1 MIHPDSGGAG
11 TARGCRLWRGFI
23 WGDHLALWHLGSD
36 ADAGD
41 GEDSQAVLEGPSGH
55 LRGDRAHAL
64 RRVPL
69 QVTERGTGRDAA
81 DPQTRSFGSMYL
93 ASQYMAARLAGDEE
107 LDSSLESLPEI
118 LPDLLYRWEG
128 EVRALAEEG

>member
-1 MIHPDSGGAG
+1 
-11 TARGCRLWRGFI
+11 
-23 WGDHLALWHLGSD
+23 
-36 ADAGD
+36 
-41 GEDSQAVLEGPSGH
+41 
-55 LRGDRAHAL
+55 
-64 RRVPL
+64 
-69 QVTERGTGRDAA
+69 
-81 DPQTRSFGSMYL
+81 MYL

>member
-1 MIHPDSGGAG
+1 VGPGLLGAADCGGGSSGETTLRYGIWDQTQMPAMEKIVKQFSKAHPDISGEIELTPYDEYLSKLQNAAQGG
-11 TARGCRLWRGFI
+11 TLPI
-23 WGDHLALWHLGSD
+23 
-36 ADAGD
+36 
-41 GEDSQAVLEGPSGH
+41 
-55 LRGDRAHAL
+55 
-64 RRVPL
+64 
-69 QVTERGTGRDAA
+69 
-81 DPQTRSFGSMYL
+81 PQTRSFGSMYL